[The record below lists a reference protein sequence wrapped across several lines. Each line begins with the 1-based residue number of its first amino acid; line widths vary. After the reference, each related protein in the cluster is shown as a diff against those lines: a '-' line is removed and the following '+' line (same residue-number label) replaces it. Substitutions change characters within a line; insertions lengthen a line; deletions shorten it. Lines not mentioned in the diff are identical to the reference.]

1 MSNALVIGCGS
12 KFGQVVTNE
21 LENHGVK
28 VYGISG
34 TVESDQVLK
43 VDWTTCG
50 ITSFEKFLR
59 QLPTL
64 DFVIFNQN
72 SNSLINTYWKL
83 DSVPT
88 LEVWRQSKQWHQ
100 SYYVNCVMPTHVLHT
115 LVNAGKIKDQSI
127 VTWMLSRGM
136 LDPQKINNINYY
148 GQKYQNYCN
157 MQHFARNNPQT
168 FIGVCPG
175 SLTSDVYQ
183 PKSIELIELLTQSD
197 LESGK
202 LYKL

>member
-12 KFGQVVTNE
+12 KFGHAVVTG
-21 LENHGVK
+21 LENQGVA

-34 TVESDQVLK
+34 TAESNRVLK
-43 VDWTTCG
+43 VDWTTCV
-50 ITSFEKFLR
+50 IASFEKFLR
-59 QLPTL
+59 QLPEL

-72 SNSLINTYWKL
+72 SNSLTDTYWKL

-115 LVNAGKIKDQSI
+115 LVNANKITDQSI

-136 LDPQKINNINYY
+136 LEPQTRNINYY

-157 MQHFARNNPQT
+157 MQQFARNNPQT

-175 SLTSDVYQ
+175 ILTSDQYQ
-183 PKSIELIELLTQSD
+183 PKSTELIKLLTQSR

>member
-12 KFGQVVTNE
+12 KFGHAVVTE
-21 LENHGVK
+21 LENHSVT

-34 TVESDQVLK
+34 TAESDRVLK
-43 VDWTTCG
+43 VDWATCV
-50 ITSFEKFLR
+50 IASFEKFLR
-59 QLPTL
+59 QLPEL

-115 LVNAGKIKDQSI
+115 LVNANKIKDQSI

-136 LDPQKINNINYY
+136 LNTQIHNINYY

-157 MQHFARNNPQT
+157 MQQFARNNPQT

-175 SLTSDVYQ
+175 ALTSDLYQ
-183 PKSIELIELLTQSD
+183 TKSTELIKLLTQSN